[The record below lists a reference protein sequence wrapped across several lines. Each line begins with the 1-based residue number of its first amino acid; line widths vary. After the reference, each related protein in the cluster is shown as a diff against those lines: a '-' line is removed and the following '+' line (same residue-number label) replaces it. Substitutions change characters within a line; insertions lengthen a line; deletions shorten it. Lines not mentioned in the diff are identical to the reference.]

1 MSTSPKQETA
11 FARMVGEELPKSLLG
26 TSLDWIRDN
35 LNPDAVFEQTR
46 LNRFVGNTATPD
58 EVFSDEV
65 LKAWAI
71 KKGFTAPEKK
81 HSYLEA

>member
-11 FARMVGEELPKSLLG
+11 FTRMVGEELPKSLLG
-26 TSLDWIRDN
+26 ASLDWIRDN
-35 LNPDAVFEQTR
+35 LNPDAVFEQSR

-58 EVFSDEV
+58 EVFSDEE
-65 LKAWAI
+65 LKAWAL

-81 HSYLEA
+81 HSYLES